1 MIGQHAVTVYP
12 DATLTGGAD
21 LSCLIDTLT
30 VTHGRDDT
38 GSQPEASAVSIDLTT
53 DLDPLPPTV
62 EIGAYLK
69 VTTTTKARTYTRFL
83 GRITDMA
90 LGWAE
95 AGEDTPDMGLGKLT
109 AVGNLADL
117 GRKVVGDAP
126 FPQELDGAR
135 VARVLALAGVN
146 LDPGSS
152 DPGTVQ
158 ILPRDI
164 DSQPALDVAQGTAA
178 SSGGLVWET
187 ATGEIRYADAMH
199 RKGIG
204 VGLSLDA
211 CDLFVTPTWRRTLAG
226 LVNEVSIGYGAIPS
240 GGEQPRYVAANDAS
254 KAAFGRYG
262 YTTATELAALADAS
276 AMGQLLLVRNGSPVW
291 IMSGLPVDTEGLD
304 DARYD
309 QLLALDVHS
318 LVNLTGLPAI
328 GAAPTTAT
336 LWVEGWKETFA
347 YGSHV
352 IELVV
357 SGYCRTVPAP
367 RWDDVD
373 PGWLW
378 GGQTVTEQRRNVI
391 ADPRLVT
398 ATGWT
403 AVVAGGVLT
412 ATSGYSPNQ
421 PAAAGERWSVA
432 LDLTAPAGAALTGT
446 LAVRPTT
453 GGLFGSNPYAPTNI
467 TVPAGQTLR
476 FANTYTLPPGA
487 DGLRLGWV
495 VSDAT
500 ARIGRAHAERAATPE
515 PYFDGDTPNYPG
527 AAFAW
532 TGPPAASASTLTG
545 LKELRRNLITN
556 PGFEV
561 SAAGWLAYTG
571 VAAPV
576 QSAANPYS
584 GTGRLRADG
593 NGTSAA
599 PRLVFNVTGMM
610 GGDVYTL
617 SARLRHDGTW
627 PGGGTTYAALR
638 YQLAP
643 PATETVVGA
652 TPVFVPDGTGYMRV
666 SVTGTVPANT
676 NGNLAINLGF
686 AGLASVLTAAGS
698 IGVDEVLLERAPAP
712 AGSYFDGGYP
722 DTPTVAY
729 EWLGPVGLSVST
741 QSELAMI
748 PGGVSPDLTWDALT
762 CLGPP
767 VGYGRWNDVPASSRW
782 DQTPPATTWDTWK
795 G

>member
-53 DLDPLPPTV
+53 DLDPLPLTV

-69 VTTTTKARTYTRFL
+69 VTTTTAARAYTRFL
-83 GRITDMA
+83 GRITDIA
-90 LGWAE
+90 LGWQE

-378 GGQTVTEQRRNVI
+378 GGQTITEQRRN
-391 ADPRLVT
+391 
-398 ATGWT
+398 
-403 AVVAGGVLT
+403 
-412 ATSGYSPNQ
+412 Y
-421 PAAAGERWSVA
+421 
-432 LDLTAPAGAALTGT
+432 
-446 LAVRPTT
+446 
-453 GGLFGSNPYAPTNI
+453 
-467 TVPAGQTLR
+467 
-476 FANTYTLPPGA
+476 
-487 DGLRLGWV
+487 
-495 VSDAT
+495 
-500 ARIGRAHAERAATPE
+500 
-515 PYFDGDTPNYPG
+515 
-527 AAFAW
+527 
-532 TGPPAASASTLTG
+532 
-545 LKELRRNLITN
+545 ITN

-561 SAAGWLAYTG
+561 SAAGWSAYTG
-571 VAAPV
+571 VAAPTR
-576 QSAANPYS
+576 SAVNPYS
-584 GTGRLRADG
+584 GAGRLDAVGSGASTAPRVAYSLTGMVAGDKWTVSARVRRDG
-593 NGTSAA
+593 VWPAGGTAYVSLRMQTLTAEVVTGLSPPWVPDANGWMLLTVTATVPPDTNGT
-599 PRLVFNVTGMM
+599 LYV
-610 GGDVYTL
+610 
-617 SARLRHDGTW
+617 
-627 PGGGTTYAALR
+627 
-638 YQLAP
+638 
-643 PATETVVGA
+643 
-652 TPVFVPDGTGYMRV
+652 
-666 SVTGTVPANT
+666 
-676 NGNLAINLGF
+676 NLGA
-686 AGLASVLTAAGS
+686 AGLASALTAAGS
-698 IGVDEVLLERAPAP
+698 LGVDEVLLEKSPGP
-712 AGSYFDGGYP
+712 AGSYFDGDTP

-729 EWLGPVGLSVST
+729 DWLGPVGLSAST
-741 QSELAMI
+741 QSGVVSI